1 MISHSIREIAE
12 TDANWIVEACQDKEI
27 LFWTTVPRPYKLQH
41 AQGFIR
47 GEFPE
52 YKIWVIEDKEV
63 RPVGI
68 ISIHAVDEAG
78 NAEIGYW
85 IAPWGR
91 GKGATKDAIS
101 LVGNYA
107 KTDSKINFLQ
117 ACISDLNFASQ
128 KVAQSAGLVKAEA
141 ACKTCP
147 AGDEQT
153 SSTYF
158 RKAV

>member
-1 MISHSIREIAE
+1 MISHSIREIVE
-12 TDANWIVEACQDKEI
+12 SDADWMFEACQDKEI
-27 LFWTTVPRPYKLQH
+27 LFWTTVPRPYTLQH

-47 GEFPE
+47 GAVPE
-52 YKIWVIEDKEV
+52 YKIWVIENKESK
-63 RPVGI
+63 PVGI
-68 ISIHAVDEAG
+68 ISIHTVDDAG

-91 GKGATKDAIS
+91 GNGATRDAIS
-101 LVGNYA
+101 LVGDYA
-107 KTDSKINFLQ
+107 KTDSKIKFLR
-117 ACISDLNFASQ
+117 ACISDLNITSQ

-147 AGDEQT
+147 AGDGQT

-158 RKAV
+158 RKAL